1 MRAPRKRCDSEI
13 YHVISRGTG
22 RQLIFEDDNDRATF
36 LDFLAK
42 LTTQTSVDVYAW
54 CLMGNHVHLLLHA
67 PLTQIST
74 CMKSLCSQYAQYFNK
89 RHARV
94 GHLFQERF
102 KSEPI
107 EDEAYLLVVASYI
120 HFNPQKAGIANQQDY
135 PWSSYREYTGKAN
148 SHSICSCDVLLN
160 LFGGKKGFIAF
171 HNGHAGEDACMD
183 VDTLRSATIAMP
195 DERAIALAKGVLGGK
210 KLSDLKSLPRAERN
224 SCLEELRAAG
234 LSIRQIERLTG
245 ISRGIIQNAGKHDK

>member
-1 MRAPRKRCDSEI
+1 MRTQRKRSDSDI

-22 RQLIFEDDNDRATF
+22 RQLIFEDDDDRVVF
-36 LDFLAK
+36 LNLLAK
-42 LTTQTSVDVYAW
+42 NTAQTSVDVYAW

-67 PLTQIST
+67 PLTQISK
-74 CMKSLCSQYAQYFNK
+74 CMKNLCGQYAQYYNK

-107 EDEAYLLVVASYI
+107 EDESYLLVVARYI
-120 HFNPQKAGIANQQDY
+120 HFNPQKAGVANQQDY
-135 PWSSYREYTGKAN
+135 PWSSYREYAGKTN
-148 SHSICSCDVLLN
+148 SQRICACDLLLD

-171 HNGHAGEDACMD
+171 HDGHTIEEACMD
-183 VDTLRSATIAMP
+183 VDAPRSATSAMP
-195 DERAIALAKGVLGGK
+195 DEQAIALAKRALGCQK
-210 KLSDLKSLPRAERN
+210 INDLKSLPRAMRN
-224 SCLEELRAAG
+224 SYLEELRAAG

-245 ISRGIIQNAGKHDK
+245 ISRGIIQNVAKHDK